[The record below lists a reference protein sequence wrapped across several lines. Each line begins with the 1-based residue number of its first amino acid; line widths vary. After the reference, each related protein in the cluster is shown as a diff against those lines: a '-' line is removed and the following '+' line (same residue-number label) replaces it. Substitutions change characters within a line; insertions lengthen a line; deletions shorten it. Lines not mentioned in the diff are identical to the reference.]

1 MPRSDP
7 QMIAMAEEEHQ
18 AQLAAA
24 ETEYE
29 RLRALLLTADPN
41 DERDVIV
48 EIRAGTGGDEAALFA
63 ADLFRMYAR
72 YAERQRW
79 RIEVLDQSET
89 AGHGFKEIVFEVHG
103 QGAYSRL
110 KFESGVHRVQRVPET
125 EAQGRI
131 HTSAASVV
139 VLPEADDV
147 EVDVNENDLKI
158 DVYRSTG
165 PGGQS
170 VNTTDSAV
178 RITHLPTGLVVTIQD
193 EKSQIKNRAK
203 AMRVLRA
210 RLYDLAQAER
220 DAELKATRRSM
231 VGSGDRSEKIRTYN
245 FPQSRV
251 TDHRIDLTLHQLQRV
266 LDGDLDMLIE
276 PLSNEDQARR
286 LLEDDPDDAPP
297 GMPPEVASTPPTLI
311 DVLRLSTTYLG
322 DHGSTSARLDSE
334 LLCAQAL
341 GLRRIDLYLQFDRP
355 LDDAGAD
362 LDPRAGPAA
371 REGRTGGVHHR
382 DARVL
387 RPAVRG
393 HA

>member
-1 MPRSDP
+1 MTEMNAFEQRLAALEARYTELGELLSAPDAYQDLDRIEQLSREQAKLRDVVEAARRWREARDAAREAEEMARAETDP
-7 QMIAMAEEEHQ
+7 EMVAMAEEEHQ
-18 AQLAAA
+18 AQVAAA
-24 ETEYE
+24 EAEYE
-29 RLRALLLTADPN
+29 GLRARLLTADPN
-41 DERDVIV
+41 DERDVVV
-48 EIRAGTGGDEAALFA
+48 EIRAATGGDEAALFA
-63 ADLFRMYAR
+63 GDLFRMYSR
-72 YAERQRW
+72 YAEQKRW
-79 RIEVLDQSET
+79 RIEVLDQNET
-89 AGHGFKEIVFEVHG
+89 AGHGYKEIVFEVHG
-103 QGAYSRL
+103 HGAYSRL

-147 EVDVNENDLKI
+147 EVDINENDLKI

-178 RITHLPTGLVVTIQD
+178 RITHLPTGLVVTCQD

-203 AMRVLRA
+203 AMRVLRT

-266 LDGDLDMLIE
+266 LDGDLDLLIE

-286 LLEDDPDDAPP
+286 LLEDEDDAAPP
-297 GMPPEVASTPPTLI
+297 G
-311 DVLRLSTTYLG
+311 
-322 DHGSTSARLDSE
+322 H
-334 LLCAQAL
+334 
-341 GLRRIDLYLQFDRP
+341 
-355 LDDAGAD
+355 
-362 LDPRAGPAA
+362 AA
-371 REGRTGGVHHR
+371 
-382 DARVL
+382 
-387 RPAVRG
+387 
-393 HA
+393 

>member
-1 MPRSDP
+1 MPEHEMNAFEQRLAALEARYVEVGELLSAPDAYQDLDRVQQLSREQAKLREVVEAARRWRVAQASAREAAEMAQSETDP
-7 QMIAMAEEEHQ
+7 QMVAMAEEEQ
-18 AQLAAA
+18 QKQLAAA
-24 ETEYE
+24 EAEYE
-29 RLRALLLTADPN
+29 RLRALLLTSDPN
-41 DERDVIV
+41 DDRDVVV
-48 EIRAGTGGDEAALFA
+48 EIRAGIGGDEAALFG

-79 RIEVLDQSET
+79 HIEVLDRNET

-147 EVDVNENDLKI
+147 EVHINENDLKI

-203 AMRVLRA
+203 ALRVLRA
-210 RLYDLAQAER
+210 RLYDLEQAKR
-220 DAELKATRRSM
+220 DAELRATRRSM

-251 TDHRIDLTLHQLQRV
+251 TDHRIDFTVHQLPRV
-266 LDGDLDMLIE
+266 LDGDLDLLIE
-276 PLSNEDQARR
+276 PLANEDQARR
-286 LLEDDPDDAPP
+286 LLEHDPDGEPP
-297 GMPPEVASTPPTLI
+297 GN
-311 DVLRLSTTYLG
+311 
-322 DHGSTSARLDSE
+322 
-334 LLCAQAL
+334 
-341 GLRRIDLYLQFDRP
+341 
-355 LDDAGAD
+355 DA
-362 LDPRAGPAA
+362 
-371 REGRTGGVHHR
+371 
-382 DARVL
+382 
-387 RPAVRG
+387 
-393 HA
+393 

>member
-1 MPRSDP
+1 MPESESELTAFEQRLAALEARYVELEELLSAPDAYQDLDRVQQLSREQAKLREVVEAARRWRDAQSAAREATEMAHAETDP
-7 QMIAMAEEEHQ
+7 QMVAMAEEEHE
-18 AQLAAA
+18 AQLATAND
-24 ETEYE
+24 EYE
-29 RLRALLLTADPN
+29 HLRAILLTADPN
-41 DERDVIV
+41 DDRDVVV
-48 EIRAGTGGDEAALFA
+48 EIRAGTGGDEAALFG
-63 ADLFRMYAR
+63 ADLFRMYSR

-79 RIEVLDQSET
+79 RIEVLDHNET

-139 VLPEADDV
+139 VLPEADELEV
-147 EVDVNENDLKI
+147 EVNENDLKI

-178 RITHLPTGLVVTIQD
+178 RITHLPTGLVVTCQD

-210 RLYDLAQAER
+210 RLYDLAEAKRE
-220 DAELKATRRSM
+220 AELRATRRSM

-251 TDHRIDLTLHQLQRV
+251 TDHRIDFTLHQLPRV
-266 LDGDLDMLIE
+266 LDGDLDLLIE

-286 LLEDDPDDAPP
+286 LLEDDPD
-297 GMPPEVASTPPTLI
+297 G
-311 DVLRLSTTYLG
+311 
-322 DHGSTSARLDSE
+322 
-334 LLCAQAL
+334 
-341 GLRRIDLYLQFDRP
+341 GLP
-355 LDDAGAD
+355 
-362 LDPRAGPAA
+362 
-371 REGRTGGVHHR
+371 
-382 DARVL
+382 
-387 RPAVRG
+387 G
-393 HA
+393 HAA

>member
-1 MPRSDP
+1 MTPFEQRLAALEARYTELETLLSAPDAYQDLERLQQLSREQAKLREVVEAARRWREAQAAAREAGEMVQAETDP
-7 QMIAMAEEEHQ
+7 EMVAMADEEQHSQ
-18 AQLAAA
+18 NAAA
-24 ETEYE
+24 DAEYE
-29 RLRALLLTADPN
+29 HLRALLITEDPN
-41 DERDVIV
+41 DERDVVV

-72 YAERQRW
+72 YAEHRRW
-79 RIEVLDQSET
+79 HIEVLDQNET

-103 QGAYSRL
+103 HGAYSRL

-147 EVDVNENDLKI
+147 EVEVNENDLKI

-178 RITHLPTGLVVTIQD
+178 RITHLPTGLVVTCQD

-210 RLYDLAQAER
+210 RLYDLAQAKR

-245 FPQSRV
+245 YPQSRV

-266 LDGDLDMLIE
+266 VDGDLDLLVE
-276 PLSNEDQARR
+276 PLSTEDQARR
-286 LLEDDPDDAPP
+286 LLEDDDSGNSSAP
-297 GMPPEVASTPPTLI
+297 
-311 DVLRLSTTYLG
+311 
-322 DHGSTSARLDSE
+322 
-334 LLCAQAL
+334 
-341 GLRRIDLYLQFDRP
+341 
-355 LDDAGAD
+355 
-362 LDPRAGPAA
+362 
-371 REGRTGGVHHR
+371 
-382 DARVL
+382 
-387 RPAVRG
+387 G
-393 HA
+393 HDG